1 MISSPKIGDL
11 IIDPETNSMGILVEK
26 KRKIYITDEEAYYW
40 MIHWFLGSY
49 MPPYIE
55 ENYLIVC
62 LENGILVIPQEKK

>member
-1 MISSPKIGDL
+1 
-11 IIDPETNSMGILVEK
+11 MGILLEK

-40 MIHWFLGSY
+40 MIHWILGSY